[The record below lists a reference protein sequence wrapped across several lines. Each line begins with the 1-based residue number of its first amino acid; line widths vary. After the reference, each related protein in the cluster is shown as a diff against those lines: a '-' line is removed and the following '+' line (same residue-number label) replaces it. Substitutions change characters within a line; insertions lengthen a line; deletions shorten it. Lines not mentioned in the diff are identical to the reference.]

1 VSLLI
6 RYLLHRNDI
15 LFRVLYCDHC
25 GDIIRRSR
33 VFCLDCDSPQNW
45 SNSVDFCRKVECHD
59 CGELPDH
66 RKDEF
71 KEPHTKA
78 HLLLKVRE
86 RLLLKD
92 YFATKTQAKWKV
104 ANALQVY
111 EPPPANA
118 SSTPTANVAD
128 GEDTTAA
135 KAEAPIAVSP
145 TTPTSANSL
154 ASGRVIKEQ
163 MATPPDSSMLA
174 AFPGKPNDPDATIDA
189 VLSVAATTEST
200 PERPS
205 DAEQETGGDDAN
217 EGASSDG
224 EESDEPSL
232 LCMYCHTRV
241 ITPCWSCVDC
251 TCEFF
256 SIRSTVVMI
265 ASLQLGMPLFAMLV
279 RL

>member
-1 VSLLI
+1 M
-6 RYLLHRNDI
+6 
-15 LFRVLYCDHC
+15 
-25 GDIIRRSR
+25 IRRSR

-92 YFATKTQAKWKV
+92 YCATKTQAKWKV
-104 ANALQVY
+104 ANAVQVY
-111 EPPPANA
+111 LPPPVGE
-118 SSTPTANVAD
+118 SSNPTTNIAD
-128 GEDTTAA
+128 AEDTTAA
-135 KAEAPIAVSP
+135 KAEASLAASP

-154 ASGRVIKEQ
+154 ASGLVITEQ
-163 MATPPDSSMLA
+163 VATPPDSSVNA
-174 AFPGKPNDPDATIDA
+174 SFTGKPNDPDATIDA
-189 VLSVAATTEST
+189 VLSVAATTEVT
-200 PERPS
+200 PGRPS
-205 DAEQETGGDDAN
+205 NAQQETEGDDAD
-217 EGASSDG
+217 EGASSVG

-241 ITPCWSCVDC
+241 TTPCWSCIDC

-256 SIRSTVVMI
+256 SIASNFYVLI
-265 ASLQLGMPLFAMLV
+265 ASLQLGMPLFAMPATP
-279 RL
+279 